1 MKRIIIVAA
10 IMLGW
15 ISGLNAATPERILS
29 LYQQGDY
36 RSACLEGAHILRENR
51 TDETLINAFG
61 IACLR
66 SDFIDLSSNAILHL
80 RSTPGS
86 RQNAAYILSVVL
98 QKKLLYHAMADDI
111 DIKGTI
117 LPETPHILSKVYRAY
132 VAEEY
137 ERVSERLEMQI
148 DGQRVTLDSIREGG
162 HFKIRI
168 RRYENNRLVDQH
180 LYW

>member
-1 MKRIIIVAA
+1 MRRIAA
-10 IMLGW
+10 IGAVL
-15 ISGLNAATPERILS
+15 IAATLLQAATPERILS

-36 RSACLEGAHILRENR
+36 RSACLEGAPILRDNR

-80 RSTPGS
+80 RSEPGS
-86 RQNAAYILSVVL
+86 RQNAAYILTVVL
-98 QKKLLYHAMADDI
+98 QKKLLYHAMADDV
-111 DIKGTI
+111 DIKGTL
-117 LPETPHILSKVYRAY
+117 LPRTPHILSKVYSAY
-132 VAEEY
+132 VQEKYEQQGARY
-137 ERVSERLEMQI
+137 VMRIDGERVE
-148 DGQRVTLDSIREGG
+148 LDSLHEGG

-168 RRYENNRLVDQH
+168 RRYEGDRLIDQH